1 VQWSSIRV
9 FGTRDPGSNPGGAI
23 RNLFKRTKI
32 KTIMAKTKISKKL
45 EKPVWLK
52 YTQKEVE
59 AIILKLAG
67 KGLTSEKIGLTL
79 RDQYGIP
86 KTKIYDIKISKI
98 LKENNKFIEPT
109 TVNLEAKL
117 QKVIGHYKKNKQ
129 DKKAER
135 SLIIT
140 KAKLKKRQDYAK
152 KKKKA

>member
-1 VQWSSIRV
+1 M
-9 FGTRDPGSNPGGAI
+9 
-23 RNLFKRTKI
+23 TKP
-32 KTIMAKTKISKKL
+32 KTKKI

-59 AIILKLAG
+59 AIILKLAD
-67 KGLTSEKIGLTL
+67 KGMTSEKIGLTL

-86 KTKIYDIKISKI
+86 KAKIYNIKIGKI
-98 LKENNKFIEPT
+98 LKENDKFAEPT
-109 TVNLEAKL
+109 TINLKTKL
-117 QKVIGHYKKNKQ
+117 EKVIGHYKKNKQ

-152 KKKKA
+152 KKQKA